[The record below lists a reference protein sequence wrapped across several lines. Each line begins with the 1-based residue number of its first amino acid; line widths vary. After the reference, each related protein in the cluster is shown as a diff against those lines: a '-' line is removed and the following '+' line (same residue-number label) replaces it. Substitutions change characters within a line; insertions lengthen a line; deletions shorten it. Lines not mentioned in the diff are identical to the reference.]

1 MSDICEQ
8 DSLAQVTV
16 WCFGE
21 YGDMLVNHFNELEG
35 EDPQTVSRIF
45 LFFLLVNATSF
56 AVEPFN
62 LVVFCT
68 EIDKVRVLCYWL
80 WLFYSL

>member
-1 MSDICEQ
+1 MCEQ

-21 YGDMLVNHFNELEG
+21 YGDMLVNHANELEG
-35 EDPQTVSRIF
+35 EDPQTVSRN
-45 LFFLLVNATSF
+45 LLSYVLLVNVTSF

-62 LVVFCT
+62 IVEFCLNYT
-68 EIDKVRVLCYWL
+68 K
-80 WLFYSL
+80 

>member
-1 MSDICEQ
+1 MCEQ

-45 LFFLLVNATSF
+45 LFFLF
-56 AVEPFN
+56 G
-62 LVVFCT
+62 
-68 EIDKVRVLCYWL
+68 
-80 WLFYSL
+80 

>member
-1 MSDICEQ
+1 MCEQ

-21 YGDMLVNHFNELEG
+21 YGDMLVNYVNELEG

-45 LFFLLVNATSF
+45 LSFFFSF
-56 AVEPFN
+56 V
-62 LVVFCT
+62 
-68 EIDKVRVLCYWL
+68 
-80 WLFYSL
+80 